1 MLTGIMT
8 TEIPQDK
15 NLECIT
21 LGQREFFLVGTAHV
35 SQASV
40 ELANEAIRSLNPN
53 TVAIELCEGRYQS
66 LKDPQR
72 WKNTDIVEVIKSGR
86 SHVLI
91 LQLLLASFQK
101 KLGEKL
107 NIKPG
112 AEMIAAAQTAEELG
126 IPIVLADRDIK
137 ITLKRTWG
145 GLGYWTMCKLFFS
158 VFVSSFKGEELEES
172 EIERLKS
179 GDALEALLKEFS
191 ETLPEVRKTLI
202 DERDQYLASMIS
214 EAPGERV
221 VAIVGAGHVPGIKQ
235 WLGKEINRAELE
247 TIPPKTWS
255 KKIVPWVIP
264 MIIVILIAYGFT
276 CADLQTGTAMIKS
289 WVIITA
295 LTAGFGA
302 ALALAH
308 PLTILGAAIASPL
321 TSLHPFIASG
331 WVAGLIE
338 AVLRKPKVTD
348 FETVTDDLGTF
359 KGWWHNR
366 LSRIV
371 LVIALT
377 NIFGTIGTFWGWW
390 ALTKL
395 ASG

>member
-1 MLTGIMT
+1 MTIDLT
-8 TEIPQDK
+8 QND
-15 NLECIT
+15 NLDHIT
-21 LGQREFFLVGTAHV
+21 LEDKEVFLIGTAHI
-35 SQASV
+35 SHASV
-40 ELANEAIRSLNPN
+40 ELANEAIKALNPDN
-53 TVAIELCEGRYQS
+53 VAIELCAGRYQS

-101 KLGEKL
+101 RLGDKL

-112 AEMIAAAQTAEELG
+112 AEMIAAAQTAEELS

-158 VFVSSFKGEELEES
+158 VLIGSFKAEELEES

-179 GDALEALLKEFS
+179 GDALESLLEEFS
-191 ETLPEVRKTLI
+191 ATLPEVRKTLI
-202 DERDQYLASMIS
+202 DERDQYLASMINDAS
-214 EAPGERV
+214 GKRI
-221 VAIVGAGHVPGIKQ
+221 VAVVGAGHVPGIKQ
-235 WLGKEINRAELE
+235 WLGKEIDRAALE

-255 KKIVPWVIP
+255 KKVVPWLIP
-264 MIIVILIAYGFT
+264 IIVIAIILYGFT
-276 CADLQTGTAMIKS
+276 FSDLQTGAEMIKS

-308 PLTILGAAIASPL
+308 PLTIIGAAIASPL

-338 AVLRKPKVTD
+338 AILRKPKVTD

-359 KGWWHNR
+359 KGWWRNR

-371 LVIALT
+371 LIIALT